1 MTAFIAAENLWIS
14 HGAKDLVKGISFQGN
29 RGEVLGI
36 LGESGCGKSLSCL
49 GILGL
54 LPPGLSMSGSITL
67 EDKPFDGNS
76 CRSRLGSSIAAILQN
91 PMSCFDP
98 VFTVRDHFQETAKA
112 HGLVGDDRF
121 YLQSLEEVGLGNEA
135 KLLDMFP
142 FQLSGGMLQRIMI
155 ALALVADAPFL
166 VADEPTTDLDV
177 INQARILN
185 LLEDLRIKRN
195 MGMILVTHD
204 LGVLAK
210 LADRIMVMKDGE
222 ALETGTT
229 EEIFSKPSSD
239 YTAKLV
245 STHFRLCGE
254 TERMSAI

>member
-1 MTAFIAAENLWIS
+1 MTPFISVDGLRIN
-14 HGAKDLVKGISFQGN
+14 HGARELVRGISFQGY
-29 RGEVLGI
+29 RGEILGI

-54 LPPGLSMSGSITL
+54 LPPGLSMSGSVAL
-67 EDKPFDGNS
+67 EGQPFDGNVS
-76 CRSRLGSSIAAILQN
+76 RSRLGSSIAAILQN

-98 VFTVRDHFQETAKA
+98 VFTVRAHFKETARA
-112 HGLVGDDRF
+112 HGIEGLERF
-121 YLQSLEEVGLGNEA
+121 YLDSLEEVGLGDEDN
-135 KLLDMFP
+135 LLDMFP

-185 LLEDLRIKRN
+185 LLDELRREKG

-210 LADRIMVMKDGE
+210 LANRIMVMRDGE
-222 ALETGTT
+222 AIETGTT
-229 EEIFSKPSSD
+229 EEIFSNPTSD
-239 YTAKLV
+239 YTARLV
-245 STHFRLCGE
+245 SAHLRLCGE
-254 TERMSAI
+254 AERTSVL